1 MMKIALTKLKRF
13 VADEGGATAIEYAL
27 IGSLLSIVII
37 GAVGALNGSMTG
49 IYEEI
54 QRYILPA
61 LEGTPMP
68 NEE

>member
-1 MMKIALTKLKRF
+1 
-13 VADEGGATAIEYAL
+13 
-27 IGSLLSIVII
+27 VII

-54 QRYILPA
+54 QSYILPA

>member
-1 MMKIALTKLKRF
+1 MKIALTKLKRF
-13 VADEGGATAIEYAL
+13 VVDEGGATAIEYAL

-61 LEGTPMP
+61 LEGAPMP